1 MGIHI
6 QVETGSIPPKMAG
19 STIVFNL
26 PIYAVSLTAQDM
38 DLPAWVEEFDA
49 GDTKDYVGRTYNLDI
64 FYKTLFG
71 LTNRDNPELMR
82 TQREAKIADLTVA
95 VTDLPVKQGS

>member
-1 MGIHI
+1 
-6 QVETGSIPPKMAG
+6 MAG

-38 DLPAWVEEFDA
+38 DLPAWVEEFDS
-49 GDTKDYVGRTYNLDI
+49 GETKDYVGRTYNLDV

-71 LTNRDNPELMR
+71 LTNRDNPEWMR
-82 TQREAKIADLTVA
+82 AQREVKIADLTVA
-95 VTDLPVKQGS
+95 VTDLPVKQES

>member
-1 MGIHI
+1 MGS
-6 QVETGSIPPKMAG
+6 VPPAMAG

-38 DLPAWVEEFDA
+38 DLPAWVEEFDS
-49 GDTKDYVGRTYNLDI
+49 GETKDYVGRTYNLDV

-71 LTNRDNPELMR
+71 LTNRDNPEWMR
-82 TQREAKIADLTVA
+82 AQREVKIADLTVA
-95 VTDLPVKQGS
+95 VTDLPVKQES